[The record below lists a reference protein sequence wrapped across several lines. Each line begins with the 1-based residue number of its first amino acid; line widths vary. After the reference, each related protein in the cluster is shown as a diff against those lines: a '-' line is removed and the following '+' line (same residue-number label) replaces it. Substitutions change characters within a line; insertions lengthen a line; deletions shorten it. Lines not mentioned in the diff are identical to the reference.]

1 MVERDIG
8 LESRYGHGST
18 RLDRY
23 NNICMLR
30 RVVLALLLC
39 LFAAGSEAAT
49 KPNIFLITLDSTRAD
64 HMGFLGAGRK
74 SLTPNLDRIAG
85 EAIVF
90 QRAYAQVPLTV
101 PSHATILTG
110 LYPQA
115 HQVTDLGVALPASLP
130 YLPDLLHAQGY
141 RTAAFVG
148 SSLLDPRAGFAPGFG
163 RGFDTYDAPRAAGQP
178 DNSPDHVLESPAD
191 AVVRRATAWL
201 PQDRRAPVFLWMSLH
216 PDASSTYARQ
226 IAGLDAAIRRLVQVL
241 KTRNLYDDALIVIAA
256 DHGEAFGTHGE
267 ATHGVFLYDDTI
279 HVPLLLKLPRQQMAG
294 LRVTMR
300 VSLVDIA
307 ASVLG
312 VAGVPVPPQMQ
323 GQSLLRIVKSSI
335 NADQP
340 VYSRTDFPNRNFGW
354 SALESWRAGNYLLIR
369 APRPELYDLS
379 ADPGAA
385 RNLADSRKAVF
396 DTLAAQLENFDRRL
410 NSGAAAGAS
419 SGLSSSEL
427 QKLSSLGYVGLQRS
441 TPRDPSGPS
450 GSDPKDGIAVA
461 NRVQSA
467 MAALLA
473 GKPAQALPALERV
486 IATQPNIYL
495 AQYGLGLA
503 RIAQKEYARAIEPLH
518 KAIALRPD
526 SALAH
531 YAMGVAASHTADWN
545 TAATHLEIAVARLPE
560 SALAHELLGEA
571 YSHLGRNAD
580 AAREKSKALQLRSQ
594 HS

>member
-1 MVERDIG
+1 MD
-8 LESRYGHGST
+8 S
-18 RLDRY
+18 Y
-23 NNICMLR
+23 NTIRMFR
-30 RVVLALLLC
+30 RFLLALLVC
-39 LFAAGSEAAT
+39 LFAAIAEAAP
-49 KPNIFLITLDSTRAD
+49 KPNIFLITLDSARAD
-64 HMGFLGAGRK
+64 RMGFLGAGRK
-74 SLTPNLDRIAG
+74 GLTPNLDRIAG

-101 PSHATILTG
+101 PSHATILTS

-115 HQVTDLGVALPASLP
+115 HQVSDLGVALPASLP
-130 YLPDLLHAQGY
+130 YLPDLMHAQGY

-163 RGFDTYDAPRAAGQP
+163 RGFDTYDSPRDAARP
-178 DNSPDHVLESPAD
+178 ENSPDHVLESPPD

-201 PQDRRAPVFLWMSLH
+201 PQNQRTPVFLWLNLH
-216 PDASSTYARQ
+216 PGASSPYGRQ
-226 IAGLDAAIRRLVQVL
+226 IADFDAAIGRFVQAL
-241 KTRNLYDDALIVIAA
+241 KTRHLYDDALIVIAA
-256 DHGEAFGTHGE
+256 GHGEALGTHGE
-267 ATHGVFLYDDTI
+267 EAHGVFLYDDTI
-279 HVPLLLKLPRQQMAG
+279 HVPLLLKLPQKQMAG
-294 LRVTMR
+294 LKVTTR
-300 VSLVDIA
+300 VSLVDVA

-323 GQSLLRIVKSSI
+323 GQSLLRVVKSSS
-335 NADQP
+335 NAGQP
-340 VYSRTDFPNRNFGW
+340 VYSRTDFPHRNFGW

-369 APRPELYDLS
+369 APKPELYDLS
-379 ADPGAA
+379 TDPGAA
-385 RNLADSRKAVF
+385 HNLADTRKAVF

-410 NSGAAAGAS
+410 SSGAAAGAS

-441 TPRDPSGPS
+441 APRDAPGPS

-461 NRVQSA
+461 NRVQGA

-473 GKPAQALPALERV
+473 GKPAQALPALER
-486 IATQPNIYL
+486 ATAAQPNIYL
-495 AQYGLGLA
+495 ALYGLGLA
-503 RIAQKEYARAIEPLH
+503 RIAQKEDARAIEPLH

-545 TAATHLEIAVARLPE
+545 TAATHLEIAVAHLPE

-571 YSHLGRNAD
+571 YSHLGRTAD
-580 AAREKSKALQLRSQ
+580 AAREKSKAMQLRS
-594 HS
+594 HPS